1 MFFTSIAGLKL
12 VSENVDGGYDEPLAD
27 NPPCNGGEADI
38 DLFFFKK
45 HAPALSRVLSFV
57 EEDDVKGLFLDEEAF
72 ASFVYY
78 CLSTTIKKGTWR
90 IGRNKKIVSQLFTPY
105 VEGLALVLLENNAEG
120 IRDILA
126 NGRPDKKKKI
136 KTKYTCKGFFQKS
149 QGDTVKR
156 RRKNK
161 PDGGQGWNKAGMK
174 CFFQVTELVKESRE
188 SARRKSLEQTI
199 KQSYVIQRSSGD
211 WSSDDDEVDRD
222 SEDDSDDESVY
233 ICTGIPI

>member
-1 MFFTSIAGLKL
+1 
-12 VSENVDGGYDEPLAD
+12 
-27 NPPCNGGEADI
+27 
-38 DLFFFKK
+38 
-45 HAPALSRVLSFV
+45 
-57 EEDDVKGLFLDEEAF
+57 VKGLFLDEEAF

-90 IGRNKKIVSQLFTPY
+90 IGRNKKLVSQLFTPY
-105 VEGLALVLLENNAEG
+105 DEGLALVLLENNAEG

-156 RRKNK
+156 RRRNK

-174 CFFQVTELVKESRE
+174 RFFQLTELVKESRD

-199 KQSYVIQRSSGD
+199 KQSYVVKRSSGD
-211 WSSDDDEVDRD
+211 CSSDDDEMDRD
-222 SEDDSDDESVY
+222 SENESDDESVY